1 MVSGATCMEFSAGMK
16 LRVRGLTWTVIAA
29 DPAGPHQR
37 LRLRCI
43 EGDMDGLEW
52 DILDPTEPIDI
63 LHDTLRPRA
72 PAGLEAWR
80 LFHIAALLDQAP
92 GPGAMLATTPGRLTV
107 EPYQLVPLLRALE
120 LPRPR
125 LLLADGVGLGKTIQA
140 CLIATELIA
149 RRQAH
154 RIVVVTPS
162 GPLLT
167 QWEQELR
174 LRFGLRFTVLTDAAA
189 LRAQRRRLERGGNP
203 FQAMPLCLTSLDFA
217 KQEPVLE
224 ELERA
229 CWDLA
234 IIDEAHH
241 CVAGTTDRSGN
252 DTRRRRLAEVL
263 AARSDGLLLLT
274 ATPHDGHDAHFASLM
289 GLLDPS
295 LVDGH
300 GGLSGRAYRRHVV
313 RRLKAHIGDPETGQ
327 AMFQPRTITP
337 VAVDLAVPEA
347 QRVRDFHRALAGFVA
362 PRLRRSA
369 GRARPTDAMAF
380 VSLLKRSVST
390 IRACANTLR
399 VVADRYAAAAGETEA
414 AKRERARGLASY
426 RRRIARYGVLDRAEE
441 ADAALLEAEFMAAA
455 LHETQDDDSS
465 PDADAAQLAGLRDLI
480 RLADAAE
487 PADPKLAALLM
498 EIRLIRAAHPGTNIL
513 VYTEYAD
520 SLDAAV
526 DCLRGAAGIAGEI
539 LAISGASDERQ
550 RGLAAERCATEDGII
565 LVSTDSL
572 AEGLNLHRRCFHLI
586 HLDLP
591 YNPNRL
597 EQRNGRIDRY
607 GQRRE
612 PNIRYLFL
620 SGTFEENLLLRLIA
634 KYEKAR
640 ACLTFMPDTLGVT
653 AEPDAWTKGLIAGF
667 AEEPASLFP
676 DPPSAVR
683 TLDRA
688 GQEEDSAAYHALR
701 REIDRAYDGFEPMA
715 VRHGWMADAG
725 MGAGGRGLV
734 AARIARDAGLR
745 SLGGVTPAGFVERVV
760 AEAADG
766 ALPRAIPTESAS
778 APAPAPAPASASVS
792 AAALASASASASAHR
807 SAFPQRPQPQTERIL
822 RPPSGAA
829 MDEHGRPGR
838 AGEPRSGRLAV
849 PMAWTHG
856 LDGLAGFDP
865 ISSILDWTSDIDQV
879 SDQTG
884 RPIGFLGMAHPLVRR
899 AVGQA
904 RRTETPSGQDRRVG
918 VARAAAGTD
927 VAVLLS
933 FAVEIRARDHS
944 ALRRLIGV
952 LLPRTGAACPMD
964 APADMLALA
973 VDTAHPAPQDAWDR
987 WFAGWV
993 PDREA
998 AAIDAANQ
1006 VAERMEAAFAA
1017 THGRILH
1024 HQAAD
1029 LDRWLDVR
1037 AADLCGVSHLPPAD
1051 LFGVPPPGP
1060 VWRHLADPLD
1070 RLAGC
1075 AADPAT
1081 PDARRRD
1088 AQAVV
1093 SHYKRLAGDLA
1104 SRADLSEV
1112 RVARTGLLMLVPE
1125 DLPPGAV
1132 AGSLPP
1138 TSDPGMRP
1146 RGRDPADGV

>member
-1 MVSGATCMEFSAGMK
+1 MVSGKTCMEFSTGMK
-16 LRVRGLTWTVIAA
+16 LRARGLTWTVIAA
-29 DPAGPHQR
+29 DPAGPHQRLR

-72 PAGLEAWR
+72 PAGLESWR

-92 GPGAMLATTPGRLTV
+92 GPGAMLAMTPGRLTV

-174 LRFGLRFTVLTDAAA
+174 LRFGLRFTVLADAAA

-241 CVAGTTDRSGN
+241 CVAAAMDRSGN

-327 AMFQPRTITP
+327 AMFQPRTVTP

-347 QRVRDFHRALAGFVA
+347 QRVRDFHRALAGFVG

-426 RRRIARYGVLDRAEE
+426 RRRMARYGVLDRAEE

-455 LHETQDDDSS
+455 LHETQDDDRS
-465 PDADAAQLAGLRDLI
+465 PDTDAAQLAGLRDLI

-487 PADPKLAALLM
+487 AADPKLAALLM
-498 EIRLIRAAHPGTNIL
+498 EIRLIRVAHPDTNIL

-526 DCLRGAAGIAGEI
+526 DRLRGAAGIAGEV
-539 LAISGASDERQ
+539 LAISGAADERQ

-653 AEPDAWTKGLIAGF
+653 AEPDAWTKA
-667 AEEPASLFP
+667 
-676 DPPSAVR
+676 
-683 TLDRA
+683 
-688 GQEEDSAAYHALR
+688 
-701 REIDRAYDGFEPMA
+701 
-715 VRHGWMADAG
+715 
-725 MGAGGRGLV
+725 
-734 AARIARDAGLR
+734 
-745 SLGGVTPAGFVERVV
+745 
-760 AEAADG
+760 
-766 ALPRAIPTESAS
+766 
-778 APAPAPAPASASVS
+778 
-792 AAALASASASASAHR
+792 
-807 SAFPQRPQPQTERIL
+807 
-822 RPPSGAA
+822 
-829 MDEHGRPGR
+829 
-838 AGEPRSGRLAV
+838 
-849 PMAWTHG
+849 
-856 LDGLAGFDP
+856 
-865 ISSILDWTSDIDQV
+865 
-879 SDQTG
+879 
-884 RPIGFLGMAHPLVRR
+884 
-899 AVGQA
+899 
-904 RRTETPSGQDRRVG
+904 
-918 VARAAAGTD
+918 
-927 VAVLLS
+927 
-933 FAVEIRARDHS
+933 
-944 ALRRLIGV
+944 
-952 LLPRTGAACPMD
+952 
-964 APADMLALA
+964 
-973 VDTAHPAPQDAWDR
+973 
-987 WFAGWV
+987 
-993 PDREA
+993 
-998 AAIDAANQ
+998 
-1006 VAERMEAAFAA
+1006 
-1017 THGRILH
+1017 
-1024 HQAAD
+1024 
-1029 LDRWLDVR
+1029 
-1037 AADLCGVSHLPPAD
+1037 
-1051 LFGVPPPGP
+1051 
-1060 VWRHLADPLD
+1060 
-1070 RLAGC
+1070 
-1075 AADPAT
+1075 
-1081 PDARRRD
+1081 
-1088 AQAVV
+1088 
-1093 SHYKRLAGDLA
+1093 
-1104 SRADLSEV
+1104 
-1112 RVARTGLLMLVPE
+1112 
-1125 DLPPGAV
+1125 
-1132 AGSLPP
+1132 
-1138 TSDPGMRP
+1138 
-1146 RGRDPADGV
+1146 

>member
-1 MVSGATCMEFSAGMK
+1 MDFSVGIKVRA
-16 LRVRGLTWTVIAA
+16 RGLTWTVLAA

-52 DILDPTEPIDI
+52 DILDPTEPIEI
-63 LHDTLRPRA
+63 QSDTFRPRV
-72 PAGLEAWR
+72 PASLEAWR

-92 GPGAMLATTPGRLTV
+92 GPGAMLATTPGRVAV

-174 LRFGLRFTVLTDAAA
+174 LRFGLRFTVLADAAA

-203 FQAMPLCLTSLDFA
+203 FQATPLCLTSLDFA

-234 IIDEAHH
+234 IIDEAPH
-241 CVAGTTDRSGN
+241 CVAETTDRSGAA
-252 DTRRRRLAEVL
+252 TQRRRLADVL
-263 AARSDGLLLLT
+263 ASRSDGLLLLT

-313 RRLKAHIGDPETGQ
+313 RRLKAHIRDPETGQ
-327 AMFQPRTITP
+327 AMFQPRRITP
-337 VAVDLAVPEA
+337 VPVDLAGPEA
-347 QRVRDFHRALAGFVA
+347 EPVRDFHRALAAFVA
-362 PRLRRSA
+362 PRLRGSG
-369 GRARPTDAMAF
+369 GRKRPTDAMAF

-399 VVADRYAAAAGETEA
+399 VVADRYEAAAGETEA
-414 AKRERARGLASY
+414 ARRERARALAAY

-441 ADAALLEAEFMAAA
+441 DDAALLEAEFMAAA
-455 LHETQDDDSS
+455 LHDAPDQGAEGHEPADHEPADHASADHAQADHETMDHET
-465 PDADAAQLAGLRDLI
+465 PLGADTTQLAGLRDLI
-480 RLADAAE
+480 GLAEAAA

-498 EIRLIRAAHPGTNIL
+498 EIRLIRAEHPGTNVL

-526 DCLRGAAGIAGEI
+526 ECLRGAAGITGEI
-539 LAISGASDERQ
+539 LAISGAADERQ
-550 RGLAAERCATEDGII
+550 RSQAAERCATEDEIV

-607 GQRRE
+607 GQRQD
-612 PNIRYLFL
+612 PDIRYLFL
-620 SGTFEENLLLRLIA
+620 AGTFEENLLLRLIA

-640 ACLTFMPDTLGVT
+640 ACLTVMPDTLGVT

-676 DPPSAVR
+676 EPVSAVR

-715 VRHGWMADAG
+715 VRHGWLAGAG
-725 MGAGGRGLV
+725 MGAGGRGLI
-734 AARIARDAGLR
+734 AARIAQDAGLR
-745 SLGGVTPAGFVERVV
+745 SLAGITPAAFVERVIG
-760 AEAADG
+760 EEADG
-766 ALPRAIPTESAS
+766 AGGFAPTSATAEKIQQLS
-778 APAPAPAPASASVS
+778 LRQGEDLLRTGSGSETVQNSGPS
-792 AAALASASASASAHR
+792 AA
-807 SAFPQRPQPQTERIL
+807 
-822 RPPSGAA
+822 SGLQ
-829 MDEHGRPGR
+829 
-838 AGEPRSGRLAV
+838 SGRLHV

-856 LDGLAGFDP
+856 LDGLPGFDP
-865 ISSILDWTSDIDQV
+865 IASTLDWTNDFEQNL
-879 SDQTG
+879 DQTG
-884 RPIGFLGMAHPLVRR
+884 RPIGFLGVAHPLVRR
-899 AVGQA
+899 AVSQA
-904 RRTETPSGQDRRVG
+904 RRTETASGRDRRVG
-918 VARAAAGTD
+918 VAWAAPGADRAVMLT
-927 VAVLLS
+927 
-933 FAVEIRARDHS
+933 FAVEIRARDHI

-952 LLPRTGAACPMD
+952 LLPRRGEARAMD

-973 VDTAHPAPQDAWDR
+973 EDASAPTPSDAWDR
-987 WFAGWV
+987 WFAAWV

-998 AAIDAANQ
+998 DAIATANQ
-1006 VAERMEAAFAA
+1006 LAERMEAAFAA

-1024 HQAAD
+1024 HQSAD
-1029 LDRWLDVR
+1029 LDRWLEVR
-1037 AADLCGVSHLPPAD
+1037 SADLCGVSHAPPAD
-1051 LFGVPPPGP
+1051 LFGRPPPGP
-1060 VWRHLADPLD
+1060 LWRHLANPLD
-1070 RLAGC
+1070 RLTGC

-1088 AQAVV
+1088 ARSVV
-1093 SHYKRLAGDLA
+1093 SHYTRLAGDLA
-1104 SRADLSEV
+1104 ARADLTEV
-1112 RVARTGLLMLVPE
+1112 RLLPIGLLMLVPP
-1125 DLPPGAV
+1125 DLASTTGTGSGRSAPGFETDDR
-1132 AGSLPP
+1132 S
-1138 TSDPGMRP
+1138 RE
-1146 RGRDPADGV
+1146 PADGI